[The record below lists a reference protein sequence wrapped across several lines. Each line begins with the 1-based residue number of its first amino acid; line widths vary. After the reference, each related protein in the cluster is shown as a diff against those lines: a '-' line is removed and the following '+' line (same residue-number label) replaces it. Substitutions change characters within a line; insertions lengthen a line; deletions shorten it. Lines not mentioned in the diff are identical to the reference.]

1 MHLIMHRIMPHTM
14 HIMSLIMPTMPHIM
28 PTMPHLLIMPHIMPH
43 TMPHLLIM
51 HRIML
56 HPLRPIV
63 GMVYVI
69 MGKHVIHV
77 YGIVLLHIV
86 IIVTIRIIRLPH
98 GWNVHP
104 IVVIINPGFHHS
116 AHLVVA
122 QNKIMRHL
130 QQDIFPYIGPNV
142 RVRYSPFVEMEY
154 VIMGNY
160 VMTVRLIVEYVLHLL
175 EQVLQHIR

>member
-1 MHLIMHRIMPHTM
+1 MHLIMHRIM
-14 HIMSLIMPTMPHIM
+14 HIMSLIMPTMPHRRIMHHIM
-28 PTMPHLLIMPHIMPH
+28 PTMPHLLIMPH
-43 TMPHLLIM
+43 IM

-104 IVVIINPGFHHS
+104 IVAIIKALFHHS
-116 AHLVVA
+116 VHFVVA
-122 QNKIMRHL
+122 QNKIMRYL
-130 QQDIFPYIGPNV
+130 QQDISRYIGPNV